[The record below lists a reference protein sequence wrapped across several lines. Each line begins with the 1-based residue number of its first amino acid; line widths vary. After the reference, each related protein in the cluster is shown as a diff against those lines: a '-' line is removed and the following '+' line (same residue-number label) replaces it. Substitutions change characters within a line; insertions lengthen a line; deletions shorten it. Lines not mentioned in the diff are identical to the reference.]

1 MIDGKTIAIT
11 RSKEDA
17 EEFVELVSEQN
28 ANPITLPTIEL
39 VSKGEKIVD
48 EFLKSL
54 ESEKPDYSVFMSSK
68 AVTLLIDTAKKIS
81 KFEELQLAIA
91 NTIVLAVGPK
101 TKDALEQENIKVAY
115 MPERYSSVGIGE
127 VFTKLNAVG
136 KKAIIPRSGA
146 STPFLKD
153 LLEKIGINVVEL
165 YLYDVCAFRDPTEWN
180 DFREL
185 FSQNKIDSV
194 IFTSASSVR
203 AFFEIMTK
211 DYQQNNLINFLHKTM
226 VVSIGPFTADELKKH
241 NVEYLEFSGPTRLG
255 NIQILGKGT
264 SAAVSYTHLTLPTI
278 LLV

>member
-17 EEFVELVSEQN
+17 EEFIELVSKQN

-54 ESEKPDYSVFMSSK
+54 EIENPDYSVFMSSK
-68 AVTLLIDTAKKIS
+68 AVSLLIDTAKKIS
-81 KFEELQLAIA
+81 KFEKLQLAIA
-91 NTIVLAVGPK
+91 NTIVIAVGPK

-146 STPFLKD
+146 STPFLKN

-185 FSQNKIDSV
+185 FSQNKIDGI

-203 AFFEIMTK
+203 AFFEIMTN
-211 DYQQNNLINFLHKTM
+211 DYDQQQLAQLLGNTKVIA
-226 VVSIGPFTADELKKH
+226 IGPFTADELKK
-241 NVEYLEFSGPTRLG
+241 FSVT
-255 NIQILGKGT
+255 NIIAGVHTVKG
-264 SAAVSYTHLTLPTI
+264 SIDAVMEAFSLA
-278 LLV
+278 